1 MHWHKINLK
10 SEDMVLLSTASTNK
24 ICATCEYWAGIRE
37 IPKTK
42 TSIRVD
48 KKTKGNCFV
57 KKLNIP
63 KNTKATDRCSK
74 WKKWSQI

>member
-1 MHWHKINLK
+1 MAL
-10 SEDMVLLSTASTNK
+10 SSTASTNK

-48 KKTKGNCFV
+48 
-57 KKLNIP
+57 
-63 KNTKATDRCSK
+63 
-74 WKKWSQI
+74 

>member
-1 MHWHKINLK
+1 MA
-10 SEDMVLLSTASTNK
+10 LSSTPSTNK
-24 ICATCEYWAGIRE
+24 ICATCDFWAGIRE

-48 KKTKGNCFV
+48 NKTKGNCFV

-63 KNTKATDRCSK
+63 KNTKSTEKCSK
-74 WKKWSQI
+74 RKKWSHI